1 MREYRLPNLFFCPPQ
16 NDKDVTERGTGLYAE
31 GNHLT
36 LGAGKETTMQNT
48 MREHRM
54 WKAFVTV
61 WGLGLVLVASGHTEE
76 TIAYGK
82 RVSLQYTLTLEDQ
95 TVIDT
100 SVEEKPLVYTHGNKQ
115 IIPGLEKQL
124 TGLQVGDSKKIRV
137 PPEEGY

>member
-1 MREYRLPNLFFCPPQ
+1 
-16 NDKDVTERGTGLYAE
+16 
-31 GNHLT
+31 
-36 LGAGKETTMQNT
+36 
-48 MREHRM
+48 M
-54 WKAFVTV
+54 WKAFVTL
-61 WGLGLVLVASGHTEE
+61 WSLGLVLVASGHTEE